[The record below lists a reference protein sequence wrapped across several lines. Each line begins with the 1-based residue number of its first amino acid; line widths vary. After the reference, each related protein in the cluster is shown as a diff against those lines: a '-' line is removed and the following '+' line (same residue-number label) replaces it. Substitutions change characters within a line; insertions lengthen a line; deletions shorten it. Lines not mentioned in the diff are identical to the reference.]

1 LAVLLSVGSARAA
14 DIAATP
20 ADYRSKL
27 TTLAPGDNL
36 RLAAGDYADGLPI
49 SGLNGTAA
57 APITIAGPAA
67 EVARLLGNASR
78 NTIDIRNSSYITIEN
93 LTIDGQDIAGIDAI
107 KASGTAVDWAHHI
120 TIENCI
126 ILRHDGGATSQQ
138 TVGISTKVVAWDWV
152 VRHNL
157 IDGAGT
163 GIYFG
168 NSDGT
173 RAFIGGLIE
182 YNVFRRTLGYNM
194 QIKHQLARESVPG
207 VPTEERVT
215 VIRHNVF
222 IKDSSLPSPDG
233 VRPNLLVDG
242 FPDSGPGSLDHY
254 EVYGNFF
261 FHNDAEALVQATGR
275 VHVHDNVFVDSLQP
289 ALRMVNH
296 EGKTVIDALVY
307 NNTIYDTASGIV
319 FSNAPSGTSLV
330 AGNAIF
336 SATPLS
342 GTMTDE
348 HDNVSAPVANA
359 ASYVVFPSEV
369 LGEMDFFPISG
380 SALHGAVVDISKAV
394 SDMDHDRD
402 FNGTSKDFTYRGAYQ
417 GEGQNPGF
425 LLDDTFKPMTGG
437 GAGGSTGAGGSS
449 GSAGGGS
456 AGASGTSSGGS
467 ATSGGGGVSGSGAA
481 GSGALGGTGASTG
494 GASGTQ
500 AAGDGE
506 DSGCA
511 CASAARGSGRGVV
524 GVGLLMALLL
534 RRSKRPAIRTRTS
547 AD

>member
-1 LAVLLSVGSARAA
+1 
-14 DIAATP
+14 
-20 ADYRSKL
+20 
-27 TTLAPGDNL
+27 
-36 RLAAGDYADGLPI
+36 
-49 SGLNGTAA
+49 
-57 APITIAGPAA
+57 
-67 EVARLLGNASR
+67 
-78 NTIDIRNSSYITIEN
+78 
-93 LTIDGQDIAGIDAI
+93 
-107 KASGTAVDWAHHI
+107 
-120 TIENCI
+120 
-126 ILRHDGGATSQQ
+126 
-138 TVGISTKVVAWDWV
+138 
-152 VRHNL
+152 
-157 IDGAGT
+157 
-163 GIYFG
+163 
-168 NSDGT
+168 
-173 RAFIGGLIE
+173 
-182 YNVFRRTLGYNM
+182 
-194 QIKHQLARESVPG
+194 

-319 FSNAPSGTSLV
+319 FSNAPSGVSLV

-348 HDNVSAPVANA
+348 HDNVGAPVASA
-359 ASYVVFPSEV
+359 ASYVVRPSKV

-380 SALHGAVVDISKAV
+380 SALHGAVVDVSKAS
-394 SDMDHDRD
+394 SDIDYDRD
-402 FNGTSKDFTYRGAYQ
+402 FNGTPKDFSYRGAYQ

-425 LLDDTFKPMTGG
+425 VLDDAFKPLP
-437 GAGGSTGAGGSS
+437 GAGTGGSTGAGGSS
-449 GSAGGGS
+449 GGS
-456 AGASGTSSGGS
+456 SGAGASSSGGS
-467 ATSGGGGVSGSGAA
+467 PAGGIGGASGSGTA
-481 GSGALGGTGASTG
+481 GSGALGGAGGSMGGATGAQPAQG
-494 GASGTQ
+494 
-500 AAGDGE
+500 GE

-511 CASAARGSGRGVV
+511 CASAPRGSGSGVFGIALV
-524 GVGLLMALLL
+524 AALLL
-534 RRSKRPAIRTRTS
+534 RRAERAAIRARTTGGSGYFGRPATQRANARS
-547 AD
+547 